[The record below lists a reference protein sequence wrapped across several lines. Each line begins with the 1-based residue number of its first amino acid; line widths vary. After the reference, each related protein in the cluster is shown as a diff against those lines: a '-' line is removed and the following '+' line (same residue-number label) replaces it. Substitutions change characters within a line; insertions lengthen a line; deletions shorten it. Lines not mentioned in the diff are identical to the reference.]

1 MADIENILGVYSL
14 ILASVIVLFIFAIG
28 RLYQSNFG
36 KKTYYRWFLVPAALF
51 ILYGVMCALGRDWHV
66 VGFVGAMLLLA
77 LTSILYKIM
86 MRVEK

>member
-1 MADIENILGVYSL
+1 MVDIGNILGAYSL
-14 ILASVIVLFIFAIG
+14 ILASVTILFIFAIG

-36 KKTYYRWFLVPAALF
+36 KKTYYELFLIPAALF

-66 VGFVGAMLLLA
+66 VGFVGAALSLA
-77 LTSILYKIM
+77 LTIILYKIM

>member
-1 MADIENILGVYSL
+1 MVNIENILGVYSS

-36 KKTYYRWFLVPAALF
+36 KKTYYKWFLVPAALF
-51 ILYGVMCALGRDWHV
+51 ILYGVACALGYNWPII
-66 VGFVGAMLLLA
+66 GFVGAVLSLV
-77 LTSILYKIM
+77 LTVILYKIM

>member
-1 MADIENILGVYSL
+1 MVNIENILGVYSS

-36 KKTYYRWFLVPAALF
+36 KKTYYKWFLVPAALF
-51 ILYGVMCALGRDWHV
+51 ILHGVMCALGHGWHV
-66 VGFVGAMLLLA
+66 VGFVGAMLSLV
-77 LTSILYKIM
+77 LTVVLYKIM